1 MILSNLENRVYIQR
15 MKKLTFS
22 FLLMLTVCVCR
33 AQDKQAIANLMYT
46 QQKAWSRGDV
56 EGFMQGY
63 WKSDSLVFV
72 GKTGPDY
79 GWQTTLDHYKKRYP
93 DKAAMGQLKFTLLQV
108 KVLDATNAF
117 VLGKWHLKRIKDEL
131 GGYYTLWFRKINGE
145 WKIVCDHTS

>member
-1 MILSNLENRVYIQR
+1 

-22 FLLMLTVCVCR
+22 FLFILLVCVCR

-46 QQKAWSRGDV
+46 QEKAWNRGDV

-63 WKSDSLVFV
+63 WKSDSLVFI

-93 DKAAMGQLKFTLLQV
+93 GKVAMGQLKFTLLQV

>member
-1 MILSNLENRVYIQR
+1 L
-15 MKKLTFS
+15 
-22 FLLMLTVCVCR
+22 CH
-33 AQDKQAIANLMYT
+33 AQDKQVIANLMYA
-46 QQKAWSRGDV
+46 QEKAWNRGDI

-72 GKTGPDY
+72 GKAGPDY

-93 DKAAMGQLKFTLLQV
+93 GKAAMGQLKFTLLQV

-131 GGYYTLWFRKINGE
+131 GGYYTLWFRKIKGE

>member
-1 MILSNLENRVYIQR
+1 

-22 FLLMLTVCVCR
+22 FLLTLTVCLCY
-33 AQDKQAIANLMYT
+33 AQDRQAIVNLMHT
-46 QQKAWSRGDV
+46 QEKAWNRGDV

-63 WKSDSLVFV
+63 WKSDSLVFI
-72 GKTGPDY
+72 GKNGPDY

-93 DKAAMGQLKFTLLQV
+93 GKAAMGQLKFTILQV

-117 VLGKWHLKRIKDEL
+117 VLGGWHLKRIKDDL
-131 GGYYTLWFRKINGE
+131 GGYYTLWFRKIKGE

>member
-1 MILSNLENRVYIQR
+1 VS
-15 MKKLTFS
+15 
-22 FLLMLTVCVCR
+22 R

-46 QQKAWSRGDV
+46 QEKAWNRGDV

-72 GKTGPDY
+72 GKAGPDY
-79 GWQTTLDHYKKRYP
+79 GWQTTLNHYKKRYP
-93 DKAAMGQLKFTLLQV
+93 GKAAMGQLKFTLLQV

-131 GGYYTLWFRKINGE
+131 GGYYTLWFRKINGG